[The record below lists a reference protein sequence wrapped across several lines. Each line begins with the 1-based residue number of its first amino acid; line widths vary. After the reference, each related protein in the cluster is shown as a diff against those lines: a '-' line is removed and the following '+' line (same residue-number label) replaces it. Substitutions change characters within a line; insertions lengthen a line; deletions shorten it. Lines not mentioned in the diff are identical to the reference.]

1 MGHHSAIKENGTMPF
16 AATRMDPG
24 MIILSDASQTEED
37 KYMISLKRGI
47 FKNDISE
54 LKTKIDS
61 QT

>member
-1 MGHHSAIKENGTMPF
+1 MPF